1 MDLRYL
7 FLIIIACLAAA
18 CNESSVP
25 DKGLS
30 GTGGDIV
37 VDSDAGEV
45 ALGKFTAYGS
55 WYAYVESDDKW
66 FSLTNDTGEAG
77 EFTLTAYVEANT
89 SASERSAT
97 IVVRSGFDTLEFRLT
112 QAAAATSDTP
122 DTPDNPD
129 NPGNPDNPNI
139 PDNPTAP
146 PGEIAFTDAYN
157 IVKSITLSEY
167 NFDMQL
173 LRSESVV
180 LAYDDHGRIIRATHS
195 TNSAE
200 EITDIRYS
208 AHEVHFAGALTA
220 NAIISD
226 LRLSKIGD
234 NAVVYGETLPVEV
247 GLYKMTWDGMNLVA
261 LSAKKSATFSATEPF
276 RSDANIDLVMA
287 VALCLTESN
296 PMQLMRLFPL
306 LQTALY
312 GQPGRNIPYLAE
324 VDGSPRQI
332 SCVTDGRER
341 IVKLKT
347 FSPNSQ
353 GTFCQHLEFVIDYYK

>member
-1 MDLRYL
+1 MDLRYF

-25 DKGLS
+25 GKGLS

-37 VDSDAGEV
+37 VDADAGEV
-45 ALGKFTAYGS
+45 TLGKFTAYGS
-55 WYAYVESDDKW
+55 WYTYVKSDDKW

-112 QAAAATSDTP
+112 QAAATTSDTP
-122 DTPDNPD
+122 GTPD
-129 NPGNPDNPNI
+129 NPGNPDNPNF

-167 NFDMQL
+167 DFDMQL
-173 LRSESVV
+173 LRSESVA

-195 TNSAE
+195 ANSAE
-200 EITDIRYS
+200 EITDITYS
-208 AHEVHFAGALTA
+208 ADEVHFVGALTA

-247 GLYKMTWDGMNLVA
+247 GLYKMTWDGMNMVA
-261 LSAKKSATFSATEPF
+261 LTAKKSATFSATVPF
-276 RSDANIDLVMA
+276 RSDANIDLAMA

-296 PMQLMRLFPL
+296 PMQIMRLFPL

-312 GQPGRNIPYLAE
+312 GQPGRNIPNLAE

-332 SCVTDGRER
+332 SCVTDERER
-341 IVKLKT
+341 IVTLT
-347 FSPNSQ
+347 TYRPDSN
-353 GTFCQHLEFVIDYYK
+353 GTFHQHLQLLIDYYK

>member
-1 MDLRYL
+1 MRYF
-7 FLIIIACLAAA
+7 FLIIIACLAAS

-25 DKGLS
+25 DKGLW

-37 VDSDAGEV
+37 VDADAGEV

-122 DTPDNPD
+122 GTPD
-129 NPGNPDNPNI
+129 NPGN

-157 IVKSITLSEY
+157 IVKSITISEY
-167 NFDMQL
+167 DFDMQL
-173 LRSESVV
+173 LRSESVA

-200 EITDIRYS
+200 EITDITYS
-208 AHEVHFAGALTA
+208 ADEVHFAGALTA

-261 LSAKKSATFSATEPF
+261 LSAKKSATFSATVPF
-276 RSDANIDLVMA
+276 RSDANIDLAMA

-296 PMQLMRLFPL
+296 PMQIMRLFPL

-312 GQPGRNIPYLAE
+312 GQPGRNIPNLAE

-332 SCVTDGRER
+332 SCVTDERER
-341 IVKLKT
+341 IVTLKT